1 MKNPMKADSKDLG
14 RWCFVVGLV
23 LAILAGFI
31 QATWLPI
38 VLFILGLI
46 VGFLNVSE
54 KKSTEFLVATIA
66 LLLIGMSGMQISLL
80 NQQVS
85 ATVYLM
91 LNNLMLNNFISFVA
105 AAGLVV
111 AIKSIL
117 VVAAPHLAERS

>member
-91 LNNLMLNNFISFVA
+91 LNNFISFVA